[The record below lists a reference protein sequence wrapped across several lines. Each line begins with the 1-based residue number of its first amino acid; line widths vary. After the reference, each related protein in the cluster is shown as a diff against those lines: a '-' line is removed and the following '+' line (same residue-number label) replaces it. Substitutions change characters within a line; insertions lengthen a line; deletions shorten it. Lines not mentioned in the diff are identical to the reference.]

1 MAWGSHGHSDVA
13 WQIDNARRNGT
24 PGESYPTTAAETERG
39 HAWTSQAV
47 RRGACARIL
56 HCETFYQMHVNDSRL
71 QSPAQR
77 AGCNLICLSSHQPVS
92 TRTSFPGCIGAQA
105 DRVVRGRGACRCC
118 GWYRLQIKNSHI
130 LSTSRVSIPASS
142 RCQCDRVTSCVDVLC
157 RETKRHL
164 LVSRHGAASSDSL
177 DYSSD
182 HHFSALHVRRMG
194 WALGPEGSTSMRSR
208 HGGTATA
215 QDGVV
220 LRWCGERGW
229 KLRGSTGLA
238 SSILVAVVDFLG
250 RASNLRTEYTH
261 TSDGLTNAPT
271 PTSTCA
277 TNAWEPLL
285 LGGA

>member
-1 MAWGSHGHSDVA
+1 MRGP
-13 WQIDNARRNGT
+13 ARLCD
-24 PGESYPTTAAETERG
+24 
-39 HAWTSQAV
+39 AV
-47 RRGACARIL
+47 RAPGFSTAKHFIKCTSTIRDFKA
-56 HCETFYQMHVNDSRL
+56 SL
-71 QSPAQR
+71 QPH
-77 AGCNLICLSSHQPVS
+77 LCLSPHQPVS
-92 TRTSFPGCIGAQA
+92 TSTSVPGCIGTQA
-105 DRVVRGRGACRCC
+105 DRVVHGRGAYRCC
-118 GWYRLQIKNSHI
+118 GQHQGCKSKNSHI

-157 RETKRHL
+157 RETKRRSTSSFHATA
-164 LVSRHGAASSDSL
+164 GAFQTSSDSL

-182 HHFSALHVRRMG
+182 HHFSALHVRRMS
-194 WALGPEGSTSMRSR
+194 WALGPEGSMRSH